1 MIKTRQK
8 NIKIFEFSG
17 GETQEYIEFINK
29 NFVLLKDYLFVFRHK
44 IEETLQVFL
53 DEMKITYVVSEA
65 DFKGRD
71 VEVIKVSNTQDKPK
85 IYHRNIRSGEEIE
98 CFGDLVL
105 LGNIGNGAKIS
116 ADGSV
121 AIFGKC
127 DGVVMCG
134 GDYIVLK
141 AVNSGHIVFQGEI
154 LSAEIIESINS
165 NEHLKIITKNG
176 NIISIKEIK

>member
-17 GETQEYIEFINK
+17 GNTQEYIEFITK
-29 NFVLLKDYLFVFRHK
+29 NFVLLKDYLFVFKHT
-44 IEETLQVFL
+44 IEEALQVFL
-53 DEMKITYVVSEA
+53 NEMKIAYVVSEA

-71 VEVIKVSNTQDKPK
+71 VEVIKVSNVQDQPK
-85 IYHRNIRSGEEIE
+85 IYYRNIRSGEEIE
-98 CFGDLVL
+98 SSGDLVF

-134 GDYIVLK
+134 GDYIILK

-154 LSAEIIESINS
+154 LSVEIIESINS
-165 NEHLKIITKNG
+165 NDDLKIITKNG

>member
-17 GETQEYIEFINK
+17 GDTQEYIEFITK
-29 NFVLLKDYLFVFRHK
+29 NFVLLKDYLFVFKHQ
-44 IEETLQVFL
+44 IQEALQVFL

-71 VEVIKVSNTQDKPK
+71 VEVIKVSNVQNQPK
-85 IYHRNIRSGEEIE
+85 IYQRNIRSGEEIDS
-98 CFGDLVL
+98 FGDLVL

-116 ADGSV
+116 TDGSV

-127 DGVVMCG
+127 DGVVICG
-134 GDYIVLK
+134 GDYIILK
-141 AVNSGHIVFQGEI
+141 AINSGHIVFQDEI
-154 LSAEIIESINS
+154 LSTEIIKNINS
-165 NEHLKIITKNG
+165 NDHLKIITKNG